1 MSAYALRCCSHV
13 GQSPIWMAPQPSTFE
28 LSTVAAR
35 LALSVITITFLLSWA
50 TFLRNGQTMTT
61 CRGQTR

>member
-1 MSAYALRCCSHV
+1 MLYVVVPMSVSLPFGWLR
-13 GQSPIWMAPQPSTFE
+13 SPQHLNCRPLPPD
-28 LSTVAAR
+28 AR
-35 LALSVITITFLLSWA
+35 SVITITFLLSWA